1 MFKSRL
7 KPEDTDRLV
16 KPLARLGLSPMGWT
30 MLAILPALVGFLML
44 YLHSLA
50 WGLLLFALA
59 GAVDLVDGAV
69 ARALN
74 QVTTLGAYVD
84 GVLDRYVEFLLYL
97 GLMLYL
103 GPGNFVGLPGYI
115 WMMLLLFGAL
125 MTTFVRAYADH
136 RGLVKDPAELKRMG
150 GLLERGERLVLLY
163 LGMVLAVLWGVQWLE
178 GVIVL
183 VVLLAN
189 LTALQRVMFAVKHG
203 KR

>member
-1 MFKSRL
+1 MLKSRL

-16 KPLARLGLSPMGWT
+16 KPLASIGLSPMGWT
-30 MLAILPALVGFLML
+30 MLAILPALAGLFML
-44 YLHSLA
+44 YRHNLS

-69 ARALN
+69 ARSMN
-74 QVTTLGAYVD
+74 QVTVLGAYVD

-103 GPGNFVGLPGYI
+103 GPGNFFGLPGYI

-136 RGLVKDPAELKRMG
+136 RGLVKDQAALKRMG
-150 GLLERGERLVLLY
+150 GILERGERLALLY
-163 LGMVLAVLWGVQWLE
+163 LGMLLAVFWGELWLQAAI
-178 GVIVL
+178 VIVA
-183 VVLLAN
+183 LLAN
-189 LTALQRVMFAVKHG
+189 FTALQRVLFAVKHG
-203 KR
+203 KG

>member
-1 MFKSRL
+1 MLKSRL
-7 KPEDTDRLV
+7 KPEDTDRLI
-16 KPLARLGLSPMGWT
+16 KPLASIGLSPMGWT
-30 MLAILPALVGFLML
+30 MLAILPALAGLLML
-44 YLHSLA
+44 YLHSLS

-69 ARALN
+69 ARSMN
-74 QVTTLGAYVD
+74 QVTVLGAYVD

-103 GPGNFVGLPGYI
+103 GPGNFFGLPGYI

-136 RGLVKDPAELKRMG
+136 RGLVKDQAELKRMG
-150 GLLERGERLVLLY
+150 GILERGERLALLY
-163 LGMVLAVLWGVQWLE
+163 MGMLLAIFWGELWLQVAI
-178 GVIVL
+178 VI

-189 LTALQRVMFAVKHG
+189 LTVLQRVLFAAKHG
-203 KR
+203 KG